1 MLMPRG
7 ECFSL
12 FEESELRTAPTLTS
26 FTFVIFLLLPKESNL
41 CFAQQLKKIESN
53 LRRSHFNSNFLFF
66 LTENL
71 TIYLY
76 LFEASLVIV
85 S

>member
-53 LRRSHFNSNFLFF
+53 LCRSHFNSNIFF
-66 LTENL
+66 FSENL
-71 TIYLY
+71 TIYIA
-76 LFEASLVIV
+76 EVSLVII